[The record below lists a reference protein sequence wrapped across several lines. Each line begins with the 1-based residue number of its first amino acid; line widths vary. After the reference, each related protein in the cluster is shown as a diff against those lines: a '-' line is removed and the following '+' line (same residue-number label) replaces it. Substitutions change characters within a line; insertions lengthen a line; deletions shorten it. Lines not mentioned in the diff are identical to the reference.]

1 MWGAPLLNRWLGGS
15 RPVPTRQAR
24 REPPPEGRPTPAP
37 AKARGADAAPDPRR
51 PRRAPDLQPARPNT
65 DPAITRPGSFPA
77 ASAKW
82 RTRHPAPNR
91 LPQRRSEARAAALSG
106 HTRPPRTSGAQ
117 PATPPRRPPE
127 AEGRP
132 SRATANRPAAGDPG
146 VQTRAQA
153 ARLRRPPEAEGKSQP
168 RHHEPPSHRGPRRTR
183 PGSAG
188 TRTAPRTQR
197 TSAAPGGR
205 AVPIR
210 SFGHWVGVGAAAAA
224 WEAMS
229 VRWWLPS
236 RVMRSTAR

>member
-117 PATPPRRPPE
+117 PAAPPRSADLPRPKAGPAAPPRTAQPPGTPAYKPELRPPGSVARPKPKASPSHATTNRRATGDPAVQDRAQRAHGPPRAPSGRRRPPGD
-127 AEGRP
+127 GR
-132 SRATANRPAAGDPG
+132 SLFGHSVIG
-146 VQTRAQA
+146 SGLV
-153 ARLRRPPEAEGKSQP
+153 RRP
-168 RHHEPPSHRGPRRTR
+168 R
-183 PGSAG
+183 PGRRCRCG
-188 TRTAPRTQR
+188 GGCR
-197 TSAAPGGR
+197 PG
-205 AVPIR
+205 
-210 SFGHWVGVGAAAAA
+210 
-224 WEAMS
+224 
-229 VRWWLPS
+229 
-236 RVMRSTAR
+236 